1 MPQPQEDFVF
11 GFDILKEL
19 PIKPSEKST
28 RDPLSISSDDLSTT
42 IFSCFESF
50 SSILLSKEKSYLNPE
65 QPPPF
70 TAILKNVPDGFFD
83 IS

>member
-28 RDPLSISSDDLSTT
+28 RDPLSIFSDDLSTT
-42 IFSCFESF
+42 IF
-50 SSILLSKEKSYLNPE
+50 YALNHFR
-65 QPPPF
+65 QF
-70 TAILKNVPDGFFD
+70 CCQKRNHI
-83 IS
+83 